1 MSTSTGMFETN
12 ASDLRNLDEEHAEI
26 RRRYHGLERVI
37 LRGGGMPR
45 ILAAADNFAQMM
57 LLHFAHEEQF
67 LVKLSLGDLP
77 TRHRKAKIEIAT
89 QLFEI
94 EAELEQGK
102 ASAVLQLLRLG
113 KVWMK
118 EHMDLENEDI
128 EREDLI
134 DEERHF
140 LARRVLTDH
149 LAATAARGAKH
160 PSPRLR
166 RAQVRGQWSSHAAA
180 KLNR

>member
-1 MSTSTGMFETN
+1 MSTSMFETS

-26 RRRYHGLERVI
+26 RRRYQGLERAI

-45 ILAAADNFAQMM
+45 ILAAADNFVQMM
-57 LLHFAHEEQF
+57 LLHFTHEEHF
-67 LVKLSLGDLP
+67 LVKLSLGDLQ
-77 TRHRKAKIEIAT
+77 TRHREAKIKVAT
-89 QLFEI
+89 QLFDI

-102 ASAVLQLLRLG
+102 AAAVFQLLRLG

-118 EHMDLENEDI
+118 EHMDLENEEI

-140 LARRVLTDH
+140 LARRVLMDN
-149 LAATAARGAKH
+149 LAAPAPRGLSH
-160 PSPRLR
+160 PSPQLQH
-166 RAQVRGQWSSHAAA
+166 AHVRGQWSSHAAA
-180 KLNR
+180 ELNR